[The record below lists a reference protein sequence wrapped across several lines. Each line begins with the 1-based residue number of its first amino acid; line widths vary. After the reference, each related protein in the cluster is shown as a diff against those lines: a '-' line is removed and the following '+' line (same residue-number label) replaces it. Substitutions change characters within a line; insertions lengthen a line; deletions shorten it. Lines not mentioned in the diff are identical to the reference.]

1 MLDIARLILREREAA
16 GFSQQELANRSGVS
30 RITLARLE
38 TGRANPSVDVLER
51 IASGFGKELRLSFEL
66 ADRRDEEAQS

>member
-1 MLDIARLILREREAA
+1 MLDISRLILREREAA

-30 RITLARLE
+30 RVTLARLE

-51 IASGFGKELRLSFEL
+51 IASGFGKELRLSFEF
-66 ADRRDEEAQS
+66 ADRRDGEV